1 MSFAHTAFYMRSF
14 CHIIQYSTYC
24 CTVPGTVFYTSQYTQ
39 ISFNTT
45 IYHYFIDGLYTVAL
59 SYIIQYGQNVWWKF
73 LLSRANITIY
83 STRWAACPWS
93 TRDFSTTPARSR
105 RVWPR
110 LTRRCRLSSPPA
122 LPPLIPSLP
131 YLPLNA
137 TAPTSS
143 AAPNCAPCYLRNLT
157 SSSST
162 PSCHCSP
169 PMSR

>member
-14 CHIIQYSTYC
+14 CHIIQYVLLYCTRYCILYITVYITY
-24 CTVPGTVFYTSQYTQ
+24 TYHIF
-39 ISFNTT
+39 
-45 IYHYFIDGLYTVAL
+45 HYFIDGLYTV

-162 PSCHCSP
+162 LSCHCSP